1 MAVEL
6 YLDLYSQP
14 CRSVYIFAK
23 KNNIPFEF
31 KQLSLMNGELTVEE
45 TEKKVQEAFILK
57 GRRRPFIRKV
67 VGSIPGAFKCLAYR
81 NLMFSI
87 KALISDQRS
96 WDSLLFFIFLE
107 H

>member
-31 KQLSLMNGELTVEE
+31 KQLSLMNGELTAR
-45 TEKKVQEAFILK
+45 KKSS
-57 GRRRPFIRKV
+57 
-67 VGSIPGAFKCLAYR
+67 GSFYFER
-81 NLMFSI
+81 
-87 KALISDQRS
+87 Q
-96 WDSLLFFIFLE
+96 
-107 H
+107 